1 MGCTVS
7 FICCEEDF
15 LQMPVYQHEE
25 EKKKGSLKKPEELE
39 VLHSHTFRVKTFK
52 KAKHCSVCKQAVI
65 DDGLI
70 CRVCRISCHKKCE
83 VKVSSSCVPTTN
95 YELAPSSD
103 LPLKHV
109 DTMGS
114 TKSSKSMESRRRPS
128 RSVSLLHALE
138 ESYELDLIY
147 ITERIISVSF
157 PSSVEE
163 QSYSANLS
171 EVASMLRSKHGHNYL
186 LFNLSEKRYDISQLN
201 PKVLDFG
208 WPDHH
213 APALDKICSI
223 CKAMD
228 TWLSADIHNVVV
240 IHNKGNRGRTGVVVA
255 AYMHYS
261 NISASADQALDRFAM
276 KRFYEDKVLPVGQP
290 SQKRYVEYF
299 SGLLSGH
306 IKINNKPLFL
316 HHVIMHGIP
325 NFESKGGCRP
335 FLKIYQ
341 AMQPVYTS
349 GIYNVQGDSQTS
361 ICITIEPG
369 LLLKGDILLKCYH
382 KRYRSPCRDVIF
394 RVQFHTCAVHD
405 LGIVFGKDELDE
417 TFKDDRFPEYGKVEF
432 IFSFGPEKIHGQG
445 MDNLENGPSVS
456 VDYNTQD
463 PLIRWD
469 SYENFNQNCED
480 TTDDVIHTQGPLDG
494 SLYAKVR
501 KKESAEGTV
510 ISNGLP
516 PAADQALPA
525 VDHAL
530 SVSSDSGNSTASIKT
545 DRTDEATAALQA
557 SSVSQTHISVGEE
570 VSSVHH
576 HTPQPISPQ
585 EKKELEQLLSGLEGP
600 MHRQTFLSTP
610 TSASGMLHLVPA
622 QVHVNGHTSIDRET
636 DILDDELPASQ
647 EGNSVDSLG
656 TFSSTDG
663 RATPADLYYQSESLI
678 NGQDHRPYLERSVP
692 EKPMETIQTQSP
704 ITTSVT
710 LNRSDVIPSSG
721 NYIVTQNG
729 TLYRSQSF
737 GAEARS
743 MPEAPARTT
752 SSREAVQR
760 GLNVWQRFGV
770 PEEPVTE
777 GLTFSPPPSTVVMPS
792 HHSLP
797 QFPHRNSAS
806 QQEIEQSIETL
817 NILMMDLE
825 PGRPQVTKSQS
836 VPLSNDDVVTTQP
849 SFSQT
854 QARPSY
860 LADPLIHTHFSG
872 SLSKPANNASPPL
885 RSPGKPTT
893 PDPTPI
899 HGGLSFT
906 SDTAA
911 GRGFPHAIPI
921 VNSHLQTKSINIYPP
936 SAVPQSGDV
945 QGRPSAALAPSQPAD
960 NESDE
965 VFNVEGLVAQRVAE
979 YSARV
984 QSVIPSM
991 TSQSF
996 SEPRRSHPLSG
1007 VQARTLSLDEPTTHP
1022 RQRFTSEGQHP
1033 DEDQSS
1039 DVPVRSPIRCVSP
1052 EFVNTLA
1059 LNPGGRPKEG
1069 NMHSYREAFEE
1080 MEGGPISPTP
1090 IVGGEALPQTPAF
1103 PISPQTPYFN
1113 LCRSPPG
1120 LAKTPLSALG
1130 LKPHNPAEIHLHQT
1144 GSEVE
1149 SREGVVAPRSYVESV
1164 ARSAVAGG
1172 DLPASPRS
1180 VSPRGD
1186 TAVQQRNTS
1195 PSTSTLNPPLSSSS
1209 PIQSSL
1215 GDHVVTESNIST
1227 PSQPTTDSGCR
1238 SQPTESAYTI
1248 HTPSYQALNTSTSSF
1263 LDSSSPASSYFG
1275 TTTPTLSHLG
1285 PSSVLGNYVADPS
1298 PPSSEPYQIPLSS
1311 ESVSAKHK
1319 NNVLDPTH
1327 ESVLQQ
1333 CQSSSK
1339 GSSPMGQHTIANGFE
1354 MGMHGISGSPVLG
1367 RRLSEEAQS
1376 SPILC
1381 RQAYLGSGS
1390 QQSPVLSRQP
1400 SHGLPVQ
1407 ASSVLNRQPSIPH
1420 PAGSPL
1426 LGRHSQMSQRSPSL
1440 DRHPIHSGYT
1450 TPDERHGNLSRQS
1463 SSSGYQG
1470 PPTPSFPISPATYP
1484 DGGMMGMGVG
1494 FRQGSPAPG
1503 FQPQLPEKRRMS
1515 SGDRPNGTL
1524 SYGTLNGKMMS
1535 PMGGGSTPSYFH
1547 TLSDFSRFNIPDGG
1561 PENRLN
1567 VKFVQDTSKFWYK
1580 PDISREQAINLLKER
1595 EPGAFVI
1602 RDSHSFRGAYG
1613 LAMKVASPPPSV
1625 HQNKKSDITNELVR
1639 HFLIESS
1646 PKGVK
1651 LKGCPNEPYF
1661 GCLSALVYQH
1671 AITPLALPCKLLIP
1685 TTDLIEGTPEVTTTT
1700 PPVDRLK
1707 QGAACNVLYINSVE
1721 MESLTGPQAIAKAI
1735 SETLAAASPATAT
1748 VVHFKVTSQGIT
1760 LTDNQRKLFFRR
1772 HYPTNT
1778 VTFCDIDPQDR
1789 KWNKPD
1795 GVPAKLFGFVAR
1807 KQGSTTDNVSHLFA
1821 ELDSNQPANAIVSFV
1836 LKIIGSQKR

>member
-1 MGCTVS
+1 M
-7 FICCEEDF
+7 
-15 LQMPVYQHEE
+15 
-25 EKKKGSLKKPEELE
+25 SLWLPEELE
-39 VLHSHTFRVKTFK
+39 ALHSHTFRVKTFK
-52 KAKHCSVCKQAVI
+52 KAKHCSVCKQTI
-65 DDGLI
+65 SQDGLI
-70 CRVCRISCHKKCE
+70 CRVCRIACHKKCE
-83 VKVSSSCVPTTN
+83 VKVSSSCVPATN

-128 RSVSLLHALE
+128 RSVSLLQALE

-163 QSYSANLS
+163 QSYAANLR

-228 TWLSADIHNVVV
+228 TWLSADSHNVVV

-445 MDNLENGPSVS
+445 VDQLENGPSVS

-480 TTDDVIHTQGPLDG
+480 ATDEVIHTEGPLDG

-501 KKESAEGTV
+501 KKESVEGTV
-510 ISNGLP
+510 TANGLP
-516 PAADQALPA
+516 PTAAEHALPA

-545 DRTDEATAALQA
+545 DRTDEAAAAPQV
-557 SSVSQTHISVGEE
+557 STVSQTHVPVGEE
-570 VSSVHH
+570 LPSVHH
-576 HTPQPISPQ
+576 HAPPVQQPISPQ
-585 EKKELEQLLSGLEGP
+585 EKQELEQLLSGLEGP
-600 MHRQTFLSTP
+600 MHRQGYLSTP
-610 TSASGMLHLVPA
+610 TSAVGGMLHLVPA
-622 QVHVNGHTSIDRET
+622 QVHVNGHSSIDRET
-636 DILDDELPASQ
+636 DILDDELPTSQ

-663 RATPADLYYQSESLI
+663 RATPADLYYQPESLV
-678 NGQDHRPYLERSVP
+678 NGQDHVPYLERSVP
-692 EKPMETIQTQSP
+692 EKPLETVQPQVGISNKPVTLTQSD
-704 ITTSVT
+704 SA
-710 LNRSDVIPSSG
+710 PSSG
-721 NYIVTQNG
+721 NYIATQNG
-729 TLYRSQSF
+729 NLYRSQSF
-737 GAEARS
+737 GAEPNS
-743 MPEAPARTT
+743 MPQAPTRTT

-760 GLNVWQRFGV
+760 GLNVWQQFGV
-770 PEEPVTE
+770 PEEPVTD
-777 GLTFSPPPSTVVMPS
+777 GLTFSPPPSVAVMPS

-797 QFPHRNSAS
+797 QFPHRHSAS

-817 NILMMDLE
+817 NLLMLDLE
-825 PGRPQVTKSQS
+825 PGRSLVPKSQS
-836 VPLSNDDVVTTQP
+836 APLRENSVVVTTQP
-849 SFSQT
+849 SFSQS
-854 QARPSY
+854 QPRPSSQ
-860 LADPLIHTHFSG
+860 ADANIRTHFSG
-872 SLSKPANNASPPL
+872 PTSSLASHSPPSET
-885 RSPGKPTT
+885 SPGKPRT
-893 PDPTPI
+893 PEPAPVQ
-899 HGGLSFT
+899 GSLSYT
-906 SDTAA
+906 SERAGMSPSSQASPAA
-911 GRGFPHAIPI
+911 GGQFQLKP
-921 VNSHLQTKSINIYPP
+921 VTSYPP
-936 SAVPQSGDV
+936 STLSQSAEVSEPQRS
-945 QGRPSAALAPSQPAD
+945 PSAASASPQPKD
-960 NESDE
+960 TEQDE
-965 VFNVEGLVAQRVAE
+965 VFNVEGLVAQRVA
-979 YSARV
+979 
-984 QSVIPSM
+984 
-991 TSQSF
+991 
-996 SEPRRSHPLSG
+996 G
-1007 VQARTLSLDEPTTHP
+1007 VQARAASVDEPATLP
-1022 RQRFTSEGQHP
+1022 RHRITSDGQYQNGP
-1033 DEDQSS
+1033 DDSTS
-1039 DVPVRSPIRCVSP
+1039 PDVPLRSPVRCVSP
-1052 EFVNTLA
+1052 EFANA
-1059 LNPGGRPKEG
+1059 IAMNPGGRPKERH
-1069 NMHSYREAFEE
+1069 MHSYREAFEE

-1090 IVGGEALPQTPAF
+1090 VVGGEVFPQTPAF

-1130 LKPHNPAEIHLHQT
+1130 LKPHNPAEIHLNQT
-1144 GSEVE
+1144 GS
-1149 SREGVVAPRSYVESV
+1149 APRSYVESV
-1164 ARSAVAGG
+1164 ARSAAAGG
-1172 DLPASPRS
+1172 EQSTSPRS
-1180 VSPRGD
+1180 HSPPAETTG
-1186 TAVQQRNTS
+1186 QQRS
-1195 PSTSTLNPPLSSSS
+1195 PSPTSHTLNPPLSSSS
-1209 PIQSSL
+1209 PIQSSQ
-1215 GDHVVTESNIST
+1215 GDHPLAESSIST
-1227 PSQPTTDSGCR
+1227 PSQPTTDSGFR
-1238 SQPTESAYTI
+1238 SQATESAYPTP
-1248 HTPSYQALNTSTSSF
+1248 TPSYQALNTPTSSY
-1263 LDSSSPASSYFG
+1263 LDSSSPTSSYLG
-1275 TTTPTLSHLG
+1275 TTTPTLSYLG
-1285 PSSVLGNYVADPS
+1285 PNTIPGSYVASDPS
-1298 PPSSEPYQIPLSS
+1298 PPTSEPSQTMLSHGS
-1311 ESVSAKHK
+1311 PHAEHRT
-1319 NNVLDPTH
+1319 NVLGSTYNPL
-1327 ESVLQQ
+1327 LQQ
-1333 CQSSSK
+1333 RSCANQD
-1339 GSSPMGQHTIANGFE
+1339 GSIMGQQTSPADGFDV
-1354 MGMHGISGSPVLG
+1354 GMVGLSGSPILG
-1367 RRLSEEAQS
+1367 RCPSQGAQS
-1376 SPILC
+1376 SPVLS
-1381 RQAYLGSGS
+1381 RQASLGQGS
-1390 QQSPVLSRQP
+1390 QRSPVLSRQP
-1400 SHGLPVQ
+1400 SVGQPMQSSPVL
-1407 ASSVLNRQPSIPH
+1407 SRQPSVTQPQ
-1420 PAGSPL
+1420 GSPV
-1426 LGRHSQMSQRSPSL
+1426 LGRHPSVSQVYQRSPSL
-1440 DRHPIHSGYT
+1440 DRHPMHSGYT

-1470 PPTPSFPISPATYP
+1470 PPTPSFPISPAGYQ

-1515 SGDRPNGTL
+1515 SGDRPNGAL
-1524 SYGTLNGKMMS
+1524 SYGTLNGKIMS
-1535 PMGGGSTPSYFH
+1535 PVSGGSTPGYFH
-1547 TLSDFSRFNIPDGG
+1547 TLSDFSRFNMPDGS
-1561 PENRLN
+1561 PESRLN

-1580 PDISREQAINLLKER
+1580 PEISREQAISLLRER

-1625 HQNKKSDITNELVR
+1625 HQNKKGDITNELVR

-1685 TTDLIEGTPEVTTTT
+1685 ATDLLEEVSEVSA
-1700 PPVDRLK
+1700 PNPLAERLK
-1707 QGAACNVLYINSVE
+1707 QGAACNVLYVNSVE
-1721 MESLTGPQAIAKAI
+1721 MESLTGPQAVAKAI
-1735 SETLAAASPATAT
+1735 TETLAATSPATAT
-1748 VVHFKVTSQGIT
+1748 IVHFKVSSQGIT

-1778 VTFCDIDPQDR
+1778 VTFCDTDPQDR
-1789 KWNKPD
+1789 KWNKPE
-1795 GVPAKLFGFVAR
+1795 GGTAKLFGFVAR

-1821 ELDSNQPANAIVSFV
+1821 EMDPDQPASAIVNFV
-1836 LKIIGSQKR
+1836 SKMIASQKR

>member
-1 MGCTVS
+1 MPSVS
-7 FICCEEDF
+7 
-15 LQMPVYQHEE
+15 L
-25 EKKKGSLKKPEELE
+25 SLPTALAGPARTWVCLSCMFWPEELE
-39 VLHSHTFRVKTFK
+39 ALHSHTFRVKTFK
-52 KAKHCSVCKQAVI
+52 KTKHCSVCKQNIVE
-65 DDGLI
+65 DGLV
-70 CRVCRISCHKKCE
+70 CRVCRVACHKKCE
-83 VKVSSSCVPTTN
+83 AKVSSSCVPATN
-95 YELAPSSD
+95 YELAPSSN
-103 LPLKHV
+103 LALKHV

-128 RSVSLLHALE
+128 RSASLLQALDE
-138 ESYELDLIY
+138 GYELDLIY

-163 QSYSANLS
+163 QSYAANLR
-171 EVASMLRSKHGHNYL
+171 EVASMLCSKHGHNYL
-186 LFNLSEKRYDISQLN
+186 LFNLSEKRHDISQLN

-228 TWLSADIHNVVV
+228 TWLSADSHNVVV

-299 SGLLSGH
+299 SGLLSGQ

-325 NFESKGGCRP
+325 DFESKGGCRP

-394 RVQFHTCAVHD
+394 RVQFHTCAIHD

-432 IFSFGPEKIHGQG
+432 IFSLGPEKIHGQG
-445 MDNLENGPSVS
+445 MDHLENGPTVS

-469 SYENFNQNCED
+469 SYENFNQHCED

-501 KKESAEGTV
+501 KKESSEGPVT
-510 ISNGLP
+510 SNGLP
-516 PAADQALPA
+516 AAAVEHTLPA
-525 VDHAL
+525 GDQAL

-545 DRTDEATAALQA
+545 DRTDEATSATQA
-557 SSVSQTHISVGEE
+557 STVSQTHITAGEE
-570 VSSVHH
+570 LPSVHQQA
-576 HTPQPISPQ
+576 PPVIQPISPK

-600 MHRQTFLSTP
+600 LHRQAYLSTQ
-610 TSASGMLHLVPA
+610 TSTASAGMLHLVPA
-622 QVHVNGHTSIDRET
+622 QVHVNGHNGIDRET
-636 DILDDELPASQ
+636 DILDDELPTSQ

-663 RATPADLYYQSESLI
+663 RATPADLYYQSEGFS
-678 NGQDHRPYLERSVP
+678 NGHEPVPYLERNVLQ
-692 EKPMETIQTQSP
+692 KPLETIQSYVSRSNRPGGQMQSDP
-704 ITTSVT
+704 TA
-710 LNRSDVIPSSG
+710 PPE
-721 NYIVTQNG
+721 NYMATQNG
-729 TLYRSQSF
+729 SLFRSRSF
-737 GAEARS
+737 GAEPKS

-752 SSREAVQR
+752 SSRDAVQR

-777 GLTFSPPPSTVVMPS
+777 GITFSPLPSMSMST

-797 QFPHRNSAS
+797 QFPHRHSAS
-806 QQEIEQSIETL
+806 QEEIEQSIETL
-817 NILMMDLE
+817 NLLMLDLQ
-825 PGRPQVTKSQS
+825 PGHSAVSKSQS
-836 VPLSNDDVVTTQP
+836 TPLREVVVTTQP
-849 SFSQT
+849 SFSQSQT
-854 QARPSY
+854 RPSHKTDAALHVPAPVSS
-860 LADPLIHTHFSG
+860 LASHLSTAHTSSG
-872 SLSKPANNASPPL
+872 KPGSPEPTPFNVPSNYSSSTIGSSQTLPSLSSHHQFKPS
-885 RSPGKPTT
+885 STFPTS
-893 PDPTPI
+893 I
-899 HGGLSFT
+899 
-906 SDTAA
+906 
-911 GRGFPHAIPI
+911 
-921 VNSHLQTKSINIYPP
+921 QTQFSE
-936 SAVPQSGDV
+936 VPQS
-945 QGRPSAALAPSQPAD
+945 QRSPSAASVSSQPRD
-960 NESDE
+960 SEPEE

-984 QSVIPSM
+984 QNINPSM
-991 TSQSF
+991 TSSQS
-996 SEPRRSHPLSG
+996 EHRRSHSLSG
-1007 VQARTLSLDEPTTHP
+1007 VQARPAPLDEPAILP
-1022 RQRFTSEGQHP
+1022 RRRVTSEGHSDDALSP
-1033 DEDQSS
+1033 

-1052 EFVNTLA
+1052 EFVNA
-1059 LNPGGRPKEG
+1059 IAMNPGGRPKER

-1080 MEGGPISPTP
+1080 MEGGPVSPTATF
-1090 IVGGEALPQTPAF
+1090 GGEALTQTPAF
-1103 PISPQTPYFN
+1103 PVSPQTPYFN

-1130 LKPHNPAEIHLHQT
+1130 LKPHNPAEILLNQT
-1144 GSEVE
+1144 GS
-1149 SREGVVAPRSYVESV
+1149 GPRSYVESV
-1164 ARSAVAGG
+1164 ARSAVVAGEPPSSPQSLSPPG
-1172 DLPASPRS
+1172 DPKSLSPASH
-1180 VSPRGD
+1180 
-1186 TAVQQRNTS
+1186 
-1195 PSTSTLNPPLSSSS
+1195 TLNPPLSSSS
-1209 PIQSSL
+1209 PIQISQ
-1215 GDHVVTESNIST
+1215 GDRLQAESIINI
-1227 PSQPTTDSGCR
+1227 PSQPTVDSGFH
-1238 SQPTESAYTI
+1238 SHPTESSYT
-1248 HTPSYQALNTSTSSF
+1248 TRSPSNQDLNPSSSPY
-1263 LDSSSPASSYFG
+1263 LDSSSPTSSYLG
-1275 TTTPTLSHLG
+1275 STTPTLSYLG
-1285 PSSVLGNYVADPS
+1285 PSSLLGSYPNSNSS
-1298 PPSSEPYQIPLSS
+1298 PAISEPSKTTFNHEGLQQQPNFHSS
-1311 ESVSAKHK
+1311 
-1319 NNVLDPTH
+1319 NYNP
-1327 ESVLQQ
+1327 VLQQ
-1333 CQSSSK
+1333 HFSVKQDAPIQPRQK
-1339 GSSPMGQHTIANGFE
+1339 SPSNGFE
-1354 MGMHGISGSPVLG
+1354 VVMAGLGGSPVLG
-1367 RRLSEEAQS
+1367 RHRSQGAPG
-1376 SPILC
+1376 SPVLN
-1381 RQAYLGSGS
+1381 RQASLGQGS
-1390 QQSPVLSRQP
+1390 QHSPVLSRQP
-1400 SHGLPVQ
+1400 SLGQPIQSSPVL
-1407 ASSVLNRQPSIPH
+1407 SRQPSITH
-1420 PAGSPL
+1420 QQGSPV
-1426 LGRHSQMSQRSPSL
+1426 LGRHPSVPQMSQRSPSL
-1440 DRHPIHSGYT
+1440 DRHPMHSGYT

-1470 PPTPSFPISPATYP
+1470 PPTPSFPISPAGYP
-1484 DGGMMGMGVG
+1484 DGGMGIG

-1515 SGDRPNGTL
+1515 SGDRPNGAL
-1524 SYGTLNGKMMS
+1524 SYGTLNGKIMS
-1535 PMGGGSTPSYFH
+1535 PMSGGSTAGYFN
-1547 TLSDFSRFNIPDGG
+1547 TLPDLSGFRRHEVFQEPKDPHGRIIFSADGS
-1561 PENRLN
+1561 PESKLN
-1567 VKFVQDTSKFWYK
+1567 VKFVQDTTKFWYK
-1580 PDISREQAINLLKER
+1580 PDISREQAINLLKDR

-1625 HQNKKSDITNELVR
+1625 HQSKKGDITNELVR

-1685 TTDLIEGTPEVTTTT
+1685 ATDLMEETPEVAATN
-1700 PPVDRLK
+1700 PLAERLK

-1721 MESLTGPQAIAKAI
+1721 MESLTGPQAVAKAI
-1735 SETLAAASPATAT
+1735 SETLAAASPPTAT
-1748 VVHFKVTSQGIT
+1748 VVHFKVSSQGIT

-1772 HYPTNT
+1772 HYPANT
-1778 VTFCDIDPQDR
+1778 VTFCNTDPQDR
-1789 KWNKPD
+1789 KWSKPE
-1795 GVPAKLFGFVAR
+1795 GGPAKLFGFVAR
-1807 KQGSTTDNVSHLFA
+1807 KQGSTTDNVSHIFA
-1821 ELDSNQPANAIVSFV
+1821 EMDPDQPASAIVNFV
-1836 LKIIGSQKR
+1836 SKIIASQAR

>member
-1 MGCTVS
+1 MAT
-7 FICCEEDF
+7 
-15 LQMPVYQHEE
+15 
-25 EKKKGSLKKPEELE
+25 
-39 VLHSHTFRVKTFK
+39 
-52 KAKHCSVCKQAVI
+52 AVFQ
-65 DDGLI
+65 
-70 CRVCRISCHKKCE
+70 
-83 VKVSSSCVPTTN
+83 VSSSCVPATN

-114 TKSSKSMESRRRPS
+114 TKSSKSVESRRRPS
-128 RSVSLLHALE
+128 RSLSLLQALE

-163 QSYSANLS
+163 QSYAANLQ

-228 TWLSADIHNVVV
+228 TWLSADSHNVVV

-405 LGIVFGKDELDE
+405 LGVVFGKDELDE

-432 IFSFGPEKIHGQG
+432 IFSFGPEKIHGV
-445 MDNLENGPSVS
+445 DHLENGPSVS

-463 PLIRWD
+463 SLIRWD
-469 SYENFNQNCED
+469 SYENFNQSCED
-480 TTDDVIHTQGPLDG
+480 TTDEVNHTQGPLDG

-501 KKESAEGTV
+501 KKESVEGTV
-510 ISNGLP
+510 TANGLP
-516 PAADQALPA
+516 PTAVEHALPA

-545 DRTDEATAALQA
+545 DRTDEAAAAPQA
-557 SSVSQTHISVGEE
+557 STVSQTHVPVGEE
-570 VSSVHH
+570 LPSVHQH
-576 HTPQPISPQ
+576 APPAQQPISPQ
-585 EKKELEQLLSGLEGP
+585 EKQELEQLLSGLEGP
-600 MHRQTFLSTP
+600 MHRQGYLSTP
-610 TSASGMLHLVPA
+610 TSAAGGMLHLVPA
-622 QVHVNGHTSIDRET
+622 QVHVNGHGSIDRET
-636 DILDDELPASQ
+636 DILDDELPTSQ

-678 NGQDHRPYLERSVP
+678 NGQDHVPYLERSVP
-692 EKPMETIQTQSP
+692 EKPLETVQLQSGISNKPVTLTQSD
-704 ITTSVT
+704 SA
-710 LNRSDVIPSSG
+710 PSSG
-721 NYIVTQNG
+721 NYMATQNG
-729 TLYRSQSF
+729 NLYRSQSF
-737 GAEARS
+737 GAEPNT
-743 MPEAPARTT
+743 MPPAPTRTT
-752 SSREAVQR
+752 SSRDAVQR
-760 GLNVWQRFGV
+760 GLNVWQQFGV

-777 GLTFSPPPSTVVMPS
+777 GLTFSPPPTVVAIPS

-797 QFPHRNSAS
+797 QFPHRHSAS

-817 NILMMDLE
+817 NLLMLDLE
-825 PGRPQVTKSQS
+825 PSRSLVPKSQS
-836 VPLSNDDVVTTQP
+836 APLRENSVVVTTQP
-849 SFSQT
+849 SFSQSQT
-854 QARPSY
+854 RPSY
-860 LADPLIHTHFSG
+860 QADAAIHTHFSG
-872 SLSKPANNASPPL
+872 PISTLASHSSPAQM
-885 RSPGKPTT
+885 SPGKPST
-893 PDPTPI
+893 PEPALVQGSLSYTSEMGSATP
-899 HGGLSFT
+899 S
-906 SDTAA
+906 SQVSPAVA
-911 GRGFPHAIPI
+911 GHIQLKPI
-921 VNSHLQTKSINIYPP
+921 NTYPP
-936 SAVPQSGDV
+936 STFSQSV
-945 QGRPSAALAPSQPAD
+945 EVSEHQRSPSAASASPQPRD
-960 NESDE
+960 SEPDE
-965 VFNVEGLVAQRVAE
+965 VFNVEGLVAQRVA
-979 YSARV
+979 
-984 QSVIPSM
+984 
-991 TSQSF
+991 
-996 SEPRRSHPLSG
+996 G
-1007 VQARTLSLDEPTTHP
+1007 VQARTLSLDEPATLP
-1022 RQRFTSEGQHP
+1022 RRRMTSEGQYQNGP
-1033 DEDQSS
+1033 DDSTS
-1039 DVPVRSPIRCVSP
+1039 PDVAVRSPIRCVSP
-1052 EFVNTLA
+1052 EFVNA
-1059 LNPGGRPKEG
+1059 IAMNPGGRPKERH
-1069 NMHSYREAFEE
+1069 MHSYREAFEE
-1080 MEGGPISPTP
+1080 MDGGAISPTP
-1090 IVGGEALPQTPAF
+1090 TVGGEVFPKTPAF

-1130 LKPHNPAEIHLHQT
+1130 LKPHNPAEILLNQT
-1144 GSEVE
+1144 GS
-1149 SREGVVAPRSYVESV
+1149 APRSYVESV

-1172 DLPASPRS
+1172 EQPVAPQSLSPPAETT
-1180 VSPRGD
+1180 G
-1186 TAVQQRNTS
+1186 QQRS
-1195 PSTSTLNPPLSSSS
+1195 PSPSSHTLNPPLSSSS
-1209 PIQSSL
+1209 PIQSL
-1215 GDHVVTESNIST
+1215 QGDHPLAESNVST
-1227 PSQPTTDSGCR
+1227 PSQPTTDSGYR
-1238 SQPTESAYTI
+1238 SQTTESAYP
-1248 HTPSYQALNTSTSSF
+1248 TPTPTYQALNTPTSSY
-1263 LDSSSPASSYFG
+1263 LDSSSPTSSYHG
-1275 TTTPTLSHLG
+1275 TATPTLSYLG
-1285 PSSVLGNYVADPS
+1285 PNTIQGNYMTSDPS
-1298 PPSSEPYQIPLSS
+1298 PPTSEPSQTM
-1311 ESVSAKHK
+1311 VSHGSPHAQNRTNILGH
-1319 NNVLDPTH
+1319 PTH
-1327 ESVLQQ
+1327 GLPTHNSIPQQ
-1333 CQSSSK
+1333 RSNANPD
-1339 GSSPMGQHTIANGFE
+1339 GSITGQQTSPANGFE
-1354 MGMHGISGSPVLG
+1354 VGIVGLSGSPILG
-1367 RRLSEEAQS
+1367 RRLSQGAQS
-1376 SPILC
+1376 SPVLS
-1381 RQAYLGSGS
+1381 RQASMGQGS
-1390 QQSPVLSRQP
+1390 QRSPILSRQPSLGQPMQSSPVLSRQP
-1400 SHGLPVQ
+1400 S
-1407 ASSVLNRQPSIPH
+1407 ITH
-1420 PAGSPL
+1420 PQGSPV
-1426 LGRHSQMSQRSPSL
+1426 LGRHPSVSQVSQRSPSL
-1440 DRHPIHSGYT
+1440 DRHPMHSGYT

-1470 PPTPSFPISPATYP
+1470 PPTPSFPISPAGYQ
-1484 DGGMMGMGVG
+1484 DGGMMGMGTG

-1515 SGDRPNGTL
+1515 SGDRPNGAL
-1524 SYGTLNGKMMS
+1524 SYGTLNGKIMS
-1535 PMGGGSTPSYFH
+1535 PVSGGSTPSYFH
-1547 TLSDFSRFNIPDGG
+1547 TLSDFSRFNMPDGS
-1561 PENRLN
+1561 PESRLN
-1567 VKFVQDTSKFWYK
+1567 VKFVQDTSKYWYK
-1580 PDISREQAINLLKER
+1580 PDISREQAIGLLRER

-1613 LAMKVASPPPSV
+1613 LAMKVASPPPTV
-1625 HQNKKSDITNELVR
+1625 HQSKKGDITNELVR

-1685 TTDLIEGTPEVTTTT
+1685 TTDLIEEVPEVATTN
-1700 PPVDRLK
+1700 PLAERLK
-1707 QGAACNVLYINSVE
+1707 QGAVQRAPADSHACNVLYINSVE

-1735 SETLAAASPATAT
+1735 SETLAATSPPTAT
-1748 VVHFKVTSQGIT
+1748 VVHFKVSSQGIT

-1772 HYPTNT
+1772 HYPNNT
-1778 VTFCDIDPQDR
+1778 VTFCDTDPQDR
-1789 KWNKPD
+1789 KWNKPE
-1795 GVPAKLFGFVAR
+1795 GGTAKLFGFVAR

-1821 ELDSNQPANAIVSFV
+1821 EMDPDQPANAIVSFV
-1836 LKIIGSQKR
+1836 LKMIGSQKR

>member
-1 MGCTVS
+1 MGLDVRARMGCTVS

-15 LQMPVYQHEE
+15 LQMPGFQHEE
-25 EKKKGSLKKPEELE
+25 KEKNEGPNRPEELE
-39 VLHSHTFRVKTFK
+39 ALHSHTFRVKTFK
-52 KAKHCSVCKQAVI
+52 KAKPCGACQQTISQ
-65 DDGLI
+65 DGLI
-70 CRVCRISCHKKCE
+70 CRVCRVACHKKCE
-83 VKVSSSCVPTTN
+83 VKVSSSCVPATN

-103 LPLKHV
+103 LPLKHL

-128 RSVSLLHALE
+128 RSTSLLQALD

-157 PSSVEE
+157 PGSVEE
-163 QSYSANLS
+163 QSYAANLR
-171 EVASMLRSKHGHNYL
+171 EVASMLRSKHGHSYL
-186 LFNLSEKRYDISQLN
+186 LFNLSEKRYDISEHN

-228 TWLSADIHNVVV
+228 TWLSADSHNVVV

-316 HHVIMHGIP
+316 HHVILHGIP

-432 IFSFGPEKIHGQG
+432 IFSFGPEKIHGVDQ
-445 MDNLENGPSVS
+445 LENGPSVS

-480 TTDDVIHTQGPLDG
+480 TTDEVIHTEGPLDG

-501 KKESAEGTV
+501 KKECVEGSGTA
-510 ISNGLP
+510 NGLP
-516 PAADQALPA
+516 PTAADHALPA

-545 DRTDEATAALQA
+545 DRTDEVTLAPQA
-557 SSVSQTHISVGEE
+557 SAVSQTAVPAAEE
-570 VSSVHH
+570 VQSVHH
-576 HTPQPISPQ
+576 HAPPAQQPISPQ
-585 EKKELEQLLSGLEGP
+585 EKQELEQLLSGLEGP
-600 MHRQTFLSTP
+600 MHRQGYPSTP
-610 TSASGMLHLVPA
+610 TSAVGGVLHLVPA
-622 QVHVNGHTSIDRET
+622 QVHVNGHGSIDRET
-636 DILDDELPASQ
+636 DILDDELPISQ

-656 TFSSTDG
+656 TFSSTEG
-663 RATPADLYYQSESLI
+663 RATPADLYYQPQSLV
-678 NGQDHRPYLERSVP
+678 NGQDHVAYLERSVP
-692 EKPMETIQTQSP
+692 EKPLEAARTHGAKSNKPVALMQS
-704 ITTSVT
+704 S
-710 LNRSDVIPSSG
+710 LNH
-721 NYIVTQNG
+721 
-729 TLYRSQSF
+729 SQSF
-737 GAEARS
+737 GAEPIS
-743 MPEAPARTT
+743 LPQAPTRTT

-760 GLNVWQRFGV
+760 GLVWQQFGV

-777 GLTFSPPPSTVVMPS
+777 GLTFSPPPAAAGMPS

-797 QFPHRNSAS
+797 QFPHRHSAS
-806 QQEIEQSIETL
+806 QHEIEQSIETL
-817 NILMMDLE
+817 NLLMMNLE
-825 PGRPQVTKSQS
+825 PGRPLVPKSQS
-836 VPLSNDDVVTTQP
+836 APLRENNLVVTTQP
-849 SFSQT
+849 SFSQS
-854 QARPSY
+854 QPRPSSKVD
-860 LADPLIHTHFSG
+860 ATSHAHFSG
-872 SLSKPANNASPPL
+872 PSLVSCSSKAHV
-885 RSPGKPTT
+885 SPGKPST
-893 PDPTPI
+893 PDVCYTSERAGSSLSQHASPSVVGHFQLKPI
-899 HGGLSFT
+899 
-906 SDTAA
+906 
-911 GRGFPHAIPI
+911 
-921 VNSHLQTKSINIYPP
+921 NNYPP
-936 SAVPQSGDV
+936 STSSQSGEV
-945 QGRPSAALAPSQPAD
+945 SEPQRPPPPRDSEQ
-960 NESDE
+960 DE

-979 YSARV
+979 FSARV
-984 QSVIPSM
+984 QSVLPSM
-991 TSQSF
+991 SSSQS
-996 SEPRRSHPLSG
+996 EHHRSHSFSG
-1007 VQARTLSLDEPTTHP
+1007 VQARSVSPDDPATLP
-1022 RQRFTSEGQHP
+1022 RHRICSEGQQ
-1033 DEDQSS
+1033 QSAS
-1039 DVPVRSPIRCVSP
+1039 DDDPSVDAPLRSPVRCVSP
-1052 EFVNTLA
+1052 EFANA
-1059 LNPGGRPKEG
+1059 IAMNPGGRPKER

-1080 MEGGPISPTP
+1080 MEGGTISPTP
-1090 IVGGEALPQTPAF
+1090 IVGGEVFPQTPAF

-1130 LKPHNPAEIHLHQT
+1130 LKPHNPAEILLNQT
-1144 GSEVE
+1144 GSEDE
-1149 SREGVVAPRSYVESV
+1149 SSESEEAPRSYVESV
-1164 ARSAVAGG
+1164 ARAAGG
-1172 DLPASPRS
+1172 EHSTSPRS
-1180 VSPRGD
+1180 LSPSGET
-1186 TAVQQRNTS
+1186 TAQQRS
-1195 PSTSTLNPPLSSSS
+1195 PSPTSHPLNQPLSSSS

-1215 GDHVVTESNIST
+1215 GVST
-1227 PSQPTTDSGCR
+1227 PSQPTTDSGFR
-1238 SQPTESAYTI
+1238 SHATESAYPTP
-1248 HTPSYQALNTSTSSF
+1248 TPSYQALNTPTSSY
-1263 LDSSSPASSYFG
+1263 LDSISPTSSY
-1275 TTTPTLSHLG
+1275 LG
-1285 PSSVLGNYVADPS
+1285 PNALLGSYMATDSGPLTPEASQTMLSRPRS
-1298 PPSSEPYQIPLSS
+1298 PQHRTNAPGSTYNPL
-1311 ESVSAKHK
+1311 
-1319 NNVLDPTH
+1319 
-1327 ESVLQQ
+1327 LQPRPCAVPEASITAQ
-1333 CQSSSK
+1333 LT
-1339 GSSPMGQHTIANGFE
+1339 SPANGFDVATL
-1354 MGMHGISGSPVLG
+1354 GVGGSPVLG
-1367 RRLSEEAQS
+1367 RRPSQGAQS
-1376 SPILC
+1376 SPVLS
-1381 RQAYLGSGS
+1381 RQASLGQGS
-1390 QQSPVLSRQP
+1390 QRSPVLSRQP
-1400 SHGLPVQ
+1400 SITHSQGSPV
-1407 ASSVLNRQPSIPH
+1407 LGPH
-1420 PAGSPL
+1420 PSV
-1426 LGRHSQMSQRSPSL
+1426 SQVSQRSPSL
-1440 DRHPIHSGYT
+1440 DRHPMHSGYT

-1470 PPTPSFPISPATYP
+1470 PPTPSFPISPASYQ
-1484 DGGMMGMGVG
+1484 DGGMMGMGAG

-1515 SGDRPNGTL
+1515 SGDRPNGGV
-1524 SYGTLNGKMMS
+1524 SHGTLNGKMMS
-1535 PMGGGSTPSYFH
+1535 PMSGGGNPGYFH
-1547 TLSDFSRFNIPDGG
+1547 TLSDFSRFNMSDGS
-1561 PENRLN
+1561 PESRLN

-1580 PDISREQAINLLKER
+1580 PDISREQAIGLLRER

-1613 LAMKVASPPPSV
+1613 LAMKVASPPPTA
-1625 HQNKKSDITNELVR
+1625 HQSKKGDVTNELVR

-1685 TTDLIEGTPEVTTTT
+1685 TTDLTEEVPEVAA
-1700 PPVDRLK
+1700 PNPLAERLK
-1707 QGAACNVLYINSVE
+1707 QGAVQRAPADSHACNVLYINSVD
-1721 MESLTGPQAIAKAI
+1721 MESLTGPQAVAKAI
-1735 SETLAAASPATAT
+1735 SETLAAASPAVAT
-1748 VVHFKVTSQGIT
+1748 VVHFKVSSQGIT

-1778 VTFCDIDPQDR
+1778 VTFCDTDPQDR
-1789 KWNKPD
+1789 KWSKPE
-1795 GVPAKLFGFVAR
+1795 GGTAKLFGFVAR

-1821 ELDSNQPANAIVSFV
+1821 EMDPDQPASAIVNFV
-1836 LKIIGSQKR
+1836 LKMIASHKR

>member
-7 FICCEEDF
+7 FICCEDDF
-15 LQMPVYQHEE
+15 LQMPVYHHE
-25 EKKKGSLKKPEELE
+25 EKKKESVKGKPEELE
-39 VLHSHTFRVKTFK
+39 ALHSHTFRVKTFK
-52 KAKHCSVCKQAVI
+52 KAKHCGVCKQTI
-65 DDGLI
+65 IQDGLI
-70 CRVCRISCHKKCE
+70 CRVCRTACHKKCE
-83 VKVSSSCVPTTN
+83 VKVSSSCVPATN

-128 RSVSLLHALE
+128 RSVSLLQALE
-138 ESYELDLIY
+138 ENYELDLVY

-157 PSSVEE
+157 PGSVEE
-163 QSYSANLS
+163 QSYTNNLR

-186 LFNLSEKRYDISQLN
+186 LFNLSEKRYDISQLH

-228 TWLSADIHNVVV
+228 TWLSADSHNVVV

-405 LGIVFGKDELDE
+405 LGIVFGKNELDE

-445 MDNLENGPSVS
+445 VDHLENGPSVS

-463 PLIRWD
+463 SLIRWD
-469 SYENFNQNCED
+469 SYENFNQSCED
-480 TTDDVIHTQGPLDG
+480 NTDEVIHTEGPLDG

-501 KKESAEGTV
+501 KKESIEGAVTA
-510 ISNGLP
+510 NGLP
-516 PAADQALPA
+516 PTAAEHALPA

-545 DRTDEATAALQA
+545 DRTDEVTAAPQT
-557 SSVSQTHISVGEE
+557 STVSQAHVSVGEE
-570 VSSVHH
+570 LHSVRP
-576 HTPQPISPQ
+576 HTPPAQQPISPQ
-585 EKKELEQLLSGLEGP
+585 EKQELEQLLSGLEGP
-600 MHRQTFLSTP
+600 MHRQGYLSTP
-610 TSASGMLHLVPA
+610 TSAVGGMLHLVPA
-622 QVHVNGHTSIDRET
+622 QVHVNGHNSIDRET
-636 DILDDELPASQ
+636 DILDDELPTSQ

-678 NGQDHRPYLERSVP
+678 NGKDHVPYLERSVP
-692 EKPMETIQTQSP
+692 EKPLETVQKQTGTSDKHVTLTQSD
-704 ITTSVT
+704 S
-710 LNRSDVIPSSG
+710 SPSTD
-721 NYIVTQNG
+721 NYIANQNG
-729 TLYRSQSF
+729 NLYRSQSF
-737 GAEARS
+737 GAEPKS
-743 MPEAPARTT
+743 MPPAPTRTT
-752 SSREAVQR
+752 SSRDAVQR
-760 GLNVWQRFGV
+760 GLNVWQQFGV

-777 GLTFSPPPSTVVMPS
+777 GLTFSPPPSVAVMPS

-797 QFPHRNSAS
+797 QFPHRQSAS

-817 NILMMDLE
+817 NLLMLDLE
-825 PGRPQVTKSQS
+825 PGRSLVPKSQS
-836 VPLSNDDVVTTQP
+836 APLRENSVVVTTQP
-849 SFSQT
+849 SFSQNQT
-854 QARPSY
+854 RPSY
-860 LADPLIHTHFSG
+860 TPDASVHTHYSGPMATLAGNSIQGQMSPGKPSTPEPTPLQG
-872 SLSKPANNASPPL
+872 SLRYTSEMAGSSPSSQTPPTVTGHIQLKPINTYPPSALPQSSEGSEPL
-885 RSPGKPTT
+885 RSPAAASAT
-893 PDPTPI
+893 PQTRE
-899 HGGLSFT
+899 
-906 SDTAA
+906 SDA
-911 GRGFPHAIPI
+911 
-921 VNSHLQTKSINIYPP
+921 
-936 SAVPQSGDV
+936 
-945 QGRPSAALAPSQPAD
+945 
-960 NESDE
+960 DE
-965 VFNVEGLVAQRVAE
+965 VFNVEGLVAQRVA
-979 YSARV
+979 
-984 QSVIPSM
+984 
-991 TSQSF
+991 
-996 SEPRRSHPLSG
+996 G
-1007 VQARTLSLDEPTTHP
+1007 VQARTVSLDEPATLP
-1022 RQRFTSEGQHP
+1022 RRRITSDGEHQNGS
-1033 DEDQSS
+1033 DECDSA
-1039 DVPVRSPIRCVSP
+1039 DVPIRSPVRCVSP
-1052 EFVNTLA
+1052 EFVNA
-1059 LNPGGRPKEG
+1059 IAMNPGGRPKERH
-1069 NMHSYREAFEE
+1069 MHSYREAFEDI
-1080 MEGGPISPTP
+1080 EGGPISPTP
-1090 IVGGEALPQTPAF
+1090 TVGGEVFPQTPAF

-1130 LKPHNPAEIHLHQT
+1130 LKPHNPAEIHLNQT
-1144 GSEVE
+1144 GSDDE
-1149 SREGVVAPRSYVESV
+1149 SSEDDEAPRSYVESV

-1172 DLPASPRS
+1172 EQPASPQN
-1180 VSPRGD
+1180 VSPPGETTGR
-1186 TAVQQRNTS
+1186 QRS
-1195 PSTSTLNPPLSSSS
+1195 PSPPSHTLNPPLSSSS
-1209 PIQSSL
+1209 PIQSSQ
-1215 GDHVVTESNIST
+1215 GEQPSAESNVST
-1227 PSQPTTDSGCR
+1227 PSQPTTDSGFR
-1238 SQPTESAYTI
+1238 SQATESAYPTP
-1248 HTPSYQALNTSTSSF
+1248 TPSYQVLNTPTPSY
-1263 LDSSSPASSYFG
+1263 LDSSSPTSSYLG
-1275 TTTPTLSHLG
+1275 TTTPMLSYLG
-1285 PSSVLGNYVADPS
+1285 PSTLLGSYGPS
-1298 PPSSEPYQIPLSS
+1298 DHSMPNSEPSQTTFSHGSPLAQHRTNIYNT
-1311 ESVSAKHK
+1311 V
-1319 NNVLDPTH
+1319 
-1327 ESVLQQ
+1327 QQ
-1333 CQSSSK
+1333 QHSSSNQID
-1339 GSSPMGQHTIANGFE
+1339 SIFGQQATPANGFDV
-1354 MGMHGISGSPVLG
+1354 GIVGLAGSPSHG
-1367 RRLSEEAQS
+1367 RCPSQGAQS
-1376 SPILC
+1376 SPVHS
-1381 RQAYLGSGS
+1381 RQASLGQGS
-1390 QQSPVLSRQP
+1390 QRSPVLSRQP
-1400 SHGLPVQ
+1400 SLGHPMQSSPVL
-1407 ASSVLNRQPSIPH
+1407 SRQPSITH
-1420 PAGSPL
+1420 QHGSPV
-1426 LGRHSQMSQRSPSL
+1426 LGHHPSVSQVSQRSPSL
-1440 DRHPIHSGYT
+1440 DRHPMHSGYT

-1470 PPTPSFPISPATYP
+1470 PPTPSFPISPAGYQ
-1484 DGGMMGMGVG
+1484 DGGMMGMGAG
-1494 FRQGSPAPG
+1494 FRQGSPAPS

-1515 SGDRPNGTL
+1515 SGDRPNGAV
-1524 SYGTLNGKMMS
+1524 SYGTMNGKIMS
-1535 PMGGGSTPSYFH
+1535 PMSGGGTPGYFH
-1547 TLSDFSRFNIPDGG
+1547 TLSDFSRFNMPDGS
-1561 PENRLN
+1561 PESRLN

-1580 PDISREQAINLLKER
+1580 PDISREQAIGLLREK

-1602 RDSHSFRGAYG
+1602 RDSHSFKGAYG

-1625 HQNKKSDITNELVR
+1625 HQSKKGDVTNELVR

-1685 TTDLIEGTPEVTTTT
+1685 TTDLLEEQPEVAA
-1700 PPVDRLK
+1700 PNPLAERLK
-1707 QGAACNVLYINSVE
+1707 QGAVQKAPADSHACNVLYINSVE
-1721 MESLTGPQAIAKAI
+1721 MESLTGPQAVSKAI
-1735 SETLAAASPATAT
+1735 SETLAATSPSTAT
-1748 VVHFKVTSQGIT
+1748 IVHFKVSSQGIT

-1772 HYPTNT
+1772 HYPTNS

-1789 KWNKPD
+1789 KWSKLE
-1795 GVPAKLFGFVAR
+1795 GGSAKLFGFVAR

-1821 ELDSNQPANAIVSFV
+1821 EMDPDQPASAIVNFV
-1836 LKIIGSQKR
+1836 TKMIGSQKR

>member
-15 LQMPVYQHEE
+15 LQMPGFQHEE
-25 EKKKGSLKKPEELE
+25 KEKNEEPKLPEELE
-39 VLHSHTFRVKTFK
+39 ALHSHTFRVKTFK
-52 KAKHCSVCKQAVI
+52 KAKPCGACQQTISQ
-65 DDGLI
+65 DGLI
-70 CRVCRISCHKKCE
+70 CRVCRVACHKKCE
-83 VKVSSSCVPTTN
+83 VKVSTSCVPATN

-103 LPLKHV
+103 LPLKHL

-128 RSVSLLHALE
+128 RSTSLLQALD

-157 PSSVEE
+157 PGSVEE
-163 QSYSANLS
+163 QSYAANLR

-186 LFNLSEKRYDISQLN
+186 LFNLSEKRYDISEHN

-228 TWLSADIHNVVV
+228 TWLSADSHNVVV

-432 IFSFGPEKIHGQG
+432 IFSFGPEKIHGVDQ
-445 MDNLENGPSVS
+445 LENGPSVS

-480 TTDDVIHTQGPLDG
+480 TTEEVIHTEGPLDG

-501 KKESAEGTV
+501 KKECVEGSGTA
-510 ISNGLP
+510 NGLP
-516 PAADQALPA
+516 PTAADHALPA

-545 DRTDEATAALQA
+545 DRTDEVTLAPQA
-557 SSVSQTHISVGEE
+557 STLSQAAVPAAEE
-570 VSSVHH
+570 VPSVHH
-576 HTPQPISPQ
+576 HPPPAQQPISPQ
-585 EKKELEQLLSGLEGP
+585 EKQELEQLLSGLEGP
-600 MHRQTFLSTP
+600 MHQQGYPSTP
-610 TSASGMLHLVPA
+610 TSAVGGMLHLVPA
-622 QVHVNGHTSIDRET
+622 QVHVNGHGSIDRET
-636 DILDDELPASQ
+636 DILDDELPISQ

-656 TFSSTDG
+656 TFSSTEG
-663 RATPADLYYQSESLI
+663 RATPADLYYQPQSLV
-678 NGQDHRPYLERSVP
+678 NGQDHVAYLERSVP
-692 EKPMETIQTQSP
+692 EKPLEAARTHGAKSNKPVALMQSG
-704 ITTSVT
+704 
-710 LNRSDVIPSSG
+710 LNH
-721 NYIVTQNG
+721 
-729 TLYRSQSF
+729 SQSF
-737 GAEARS
+737 GAEPIS
-743 MPEAPARTT
+743 LPQAPTRTT

-760 GLNVWQRFGV
+760 GLVWQQFGV

-777 GLTFSPPPSTVVMPS
+777 GLTFSPPPAAAGMPS

-797 QFPHRNSAS
+797 QFPHRHSAS
-806 QQEIEQSIETL
+806 QHEIEQSIETL
-817 NILMMDLE
+817 NLLMMNLE
-825 PGRPQVTKSQS
+825 PGRPLVPKSQS
-836 VPLSNDDVVTTQP
+836 APLRENNLVVTTQP
-849 SFSQT
+849 SFSQS
-854 QARPSY
+854 QPRPSSKVD
-860 LADPLIHTHFSG
+860 ATSHAHFSG
-872 SLSKPANNASPPL
+872 PSLVSCSSQAHV
-885 RSPGKPTT
+885 SPGKPST
-893 PDPTPI
+893 PDVCYTSERAGSSLSQHASPSVVGHFQLKPI
-899 HGGLSFT
+899 
-906 SDTAA
+906 
-911 GRGFPHAIPI
+911 
-921 VNSHLQTKSINIYPP
+921 NNYPP
-936 SAVPQSGDV
+936 STSSQSGGV
-945 QGRPSAALAPSQPAD
+945 SEPQRPPPPR
-960 NESDE
+960 ESEQDE

-979 YSARV
+979 FSARV
-984 QSVIPSM
+984 QSVLPS
-991 TSQSF
+991 TSSSQS
-996 SEPRRSHPLSG
+996 EHHRSHSFSG
-1007 VQARTLSLDEPTTHP
+1007 VQARSVSPDDPATLP
-1022 RQRFTSEGQHP
+1022 RHRICSEGQH
-1033 DEDQSS
+1033 QSAS
-1039 DVPVRSPIRCVSP
+1039 DDDPSADAPLRSPVRCVSP
-1052 EFVNTLA
+1052 EFANA
-1059 LNPGGRPKEG
+1059 IAMNPGGRPKER

-1080 MEGGPISPTP
+1080 MEGGTISPTA
-1090 IVGGEALPQTPAF
+1090 IVGG
-1103 PISPQTPYFN
+1103 
-1113 LCRSPPG
+1113 RSPPG

-1130 LKPHNPAEIHLHQT
+1130 LKPHNPAEILLNQT
-1144 GSEVE
+1144 GS
-1149 SREGVVAPRSYVESV
+1149 APRSYVESV
-1164 ARSAVAGG
+1164 ARAAGG
-1172 DLPASPRS
+1172 EHSTSPRS
-1180 VSPRGD
+1180 LSPSGD
-1186 TAVQQRNTS
+1186 TTAQQRS
-1195 PSTSTLNPPLSSSS
+1195 PSPTSHPLNQPLSSSS

-1215 GDHVVTESNIST
+1215 GVST
-1227 PSQPTTDSGCR
+1227 PSQPTTDSGFR
-1238 SQPTESAYTI
+1238 SHATESAYPTP
-1248 HTPSYQALNTSTSSF
+1248 TPSYQALNTPTSSY
-1263 LDSSSPASSYFG
+1263 LDSISPTSSYLG
-1275 TTTPTLSHLG
+1275 TATPTLSYLG
-1285 PSSVLGNYVADPS
+1285 PNALLGSYMATDPGPLTPEASQTMLSRPRS
-1298 PPSSEPYQIPLSS
+1298 PQHRANAPGSTYNPL
-1311 ESVSAKHK
+1311 
-1319 NNVLDPTH
+1319 
-1327 ESVLQQ
+1327 LQPRPCAVPEASITAQ
-1333 CQSSSK
+1333 LT
-1339 GSSPMGQHTIANGFE
+1339 SPANGFDVATL
-1354 MGMHGISGSPVLG
+1354 GVGGSPVLG
-1367 RRLSEEAQS
+1367 RRPSQGAQS
-1376 SPILC
+1376 SPVLS
-1381 RQAYLGSGS
+1381 RQASLGQGS
-1390 QQSPVLSRQP
+1390 QRSPVLSRQP
-1400 SHGLPVQ
+1400 STGRPIQSSPVL
-1407 ASSVLNRQPSIPH
+1407 SRQPSITH
-1420 PAGSPL
+1420 SQGSPV
-1426 LGRHSQMSQRSPSL
+1426 LGQHPSVSQVSQRSPSL
-1440 DRHPIHSGYT
+1440 ERHPMHSGYT

-1470 PPTPSFPISPATYP
+1470 PPTPSFPISPASYQ
-1484 DGGMMGMGVG
+1484 DGGMMGMGAG

-1503 FQPQLPEKRRMS
+1503 VQPQLPEKRRMS
-1515 SGDRPNGTL
+1515 SGDRPNGAL
-1524 SYGTLNGKMMS
+1524 SHGSLNGKIMS
-1535 PMGGGSTPSYFH
+1535 PMSGGGNPGYFH
-1547 TLSDFSRFNIPDGG
+1547 TLSDFSRFNMSDGS
-1561 PENRLN
+1561 PESRLN

-1580 PDISREQAINLLKER
+1580 PDISREQAIGLLRER

-1613 LAMKVASPPPSV
+1613 LAMKVASPPPTA
-1625 HQNKKSDITNELVR
+1625 HQSKKGDVTNELVR

-1685 TTDLIEGTPEVTTTT
+1685 TTDLTEEVPEVAA
-1700 PPVDRLK
+1700 PNPLAERLK
-1707 QGAACNVLYINSVE
+1707 QGAVQRAPADSHACNVLYINSVD
-1721 MESLTGPQAIAKAI
+1721 MESLTGPQAVAKAI
-1735 SETLAAASPATAT
+1735 SETLAAASPAVAT
-1748 VVHFKVTSQGIT
+1748 VVHFKVSSQGIT

-1778 VTFCDIDPQDR
+1778 VTFCDTDPQDR
-1789 KWNKPD
+1789 KWSKPE
-1795 GVPAKLFGFVAR
+1795 GGTAKLFGFVAR

-1821 ELDSNQPANAIVSFV
+1821 EMDPDQPASAIVNFV
-1836 LKIIGSQKR
+1836 LKMIASHKR

>member
-1 MGCTVS
+1 M
-7 FICCEEDF
+7 
-15 LQMPVYQHEE
+15 
-25 EKKKGSLKKPEELE
+25 SLWLPEELE
-39 VLHSHTFRVKTFK
+39 ALHSHTFRVKTFK
-52 KAKHCSVCKQAVI
+52 KAKHCSVCKQTI
-65 DDGLI
+65 IQDGLI
-70 CRVCRISCHKKCE
+70 CRVCRIVCHKKCE
-83 VKVSSSCVPTTN
+83 VKVSSSCVPATN

-103 LPLKHV
+103 LPIKHV

-128 RSVSLLHALE
+128 RSASMLQALE
-138 ESYELDLIY
+138 ENYELDLIY
-147 ITERIISVSF
+147 ITERIIAVSF

-163 QSYSANLS
+163 QSYATNLG

-228 TWLSADIHNVVV
+228 TWLTADSHNVVV

-382 KRYRSPCRDVIF
+382 KRYRSPSRDVIF

-432 IFSFGPEKIHGQG
+432 IFSFGPEKIHG
-445 MDNLENGPSVS
+445 MDHLENGPSVS

-469 SYENFNQNCED
+469 SYENFNQSCED
-480 TTDDVIHTQGPLDG
+480 ATDEVIHTQGPLDG

-501 KKESAEGTV
+501 KKDSIEGAVT
-510 ISNGLP
+510 SNGLP
-516 PAADQALPA
+516 PTA

-545 DRTDEATAALQA
+545 DRTDEAASAPQVSTVNQA
-557 SSVSQTHISVGEE
+557 HIPVSEE
-570 VSSVHH
+570 LTPAHH
-576 HTPQPISPQ
+576 HSSTTQHPISPQ
-585 EKKELEQLLSGLEGP
+585 EKEELEQLLSGLEEP
-600 MHRQTFLSTP
+600 MHRQAYQSSP
-610 TSASGMLHLVPA
+610 TSAAGGMLHLVPA
-622 QVHVNGHTSIDRET
+622 QVHVNGHSNVDRET
-636 DILDDELPASQ
+636 DILDDELPTSQ

-663 RATPADLYYQSESLI
+663 RATPADLYYQPESLV
-678 NGQDHRPYLERSVP
+678 NGQGHVPYLERSVP
-692 EKPMETIQTQSP
+692 EKRLEAVQPQIGILGKS
-704 ITTSVT
+704 ITLTRIDS
-710 LNRSDVIPSSG
+710 SPSSG
-721 NYIVTQNG
+721 NCMATQNG
-729 TLYRSQSF
+729 SLYRSQSF
-737 GAEARS
+737 GAEPKS
-743 MPEAPARTT
+743 MPPAPARTT
-752 SSREAVQR
+752 SSRDAVQR

-777 GLTFSPPPSTVVMPS
+777 GLTFSPPPSAATMPS

-797 QFPHRNSAS
+797 QFPHRHSAS

-817 NILMMDLE
+817 NLLMLDLE
-825 PGRPQVTKSQS
+825 PGRLQVTKSQS
-836 VPLSNDDVVTTQP
+836 APLRESSGVVTTQP
-849 SFSQT
+849 SFSQSQT
-854 QARPSY
+854 RPSY
-860 LADPLIHTHFSG
+860 QADSAIHTSFSDPMASHVSHSSPSQMPPGRPGPQDVHG
-872 SLSKPANNASPPL
+872 SLSYTSETAGPQTSPAVS
-885 RSPGKPTT
+885 GQ
-893 PDPTPI
+893 
-899 HGGLSFT
+899 
-906 SDTAA
+906 
-911 GRGFPHAIPI
+911 
-921 VNSHLQTKSINIYPP
+921 LQLKSINTYPP
-936 SAVPQSGDV
+936 STLTQSAES
-945 QGRPSAALAPSQPAD
+945 QRSPSAASASPQPRD
-960 NESDE
+960 LEPEE
-965 VFNVEGLVAQRVAE
+965 VFNVEGLVAQRVA
-979 YSARV
+979 
-984 QSVIPSM
+984 
-991 TSQSF
+991 
-996 SEPRRSHPLSG
+996 G
-1007 VQARTLSLDEPTTHP
+1007 VQARAAALDEPTAVP
-1022 RQRFTSEGQHP
+1022 RHHLASDGQHQNGP
-1033 DEDQSS
+1033 EDSPSS
-1039 DVPVRSPIRCVSP
+1039 DIPVRSPIRCVSP
-1052 EFVNTLA
+1052 EFVNA
-1059 LNPGGRPKEG
+1059 IAMNPGGRPKER

-1080 MEGGPISPTP
+1080 LEGGPVSPTP
-1090 IVGGEALPQTPAF
+1090 TTGGEAFPQTPTF

-1130 LKPHNPAEIHLHQT
+1130 LKPHNPAEILLNQT
-1144 GSEVE
+1144 GS
-1149 SREGVVAPRSYVESV
+1149 APRSYVESV

-1172 DLPASPRS
+1172 EPSTTSPRS
-1180 VSPRGD
+1180 LSPLGD
-1186 TAVQQRNTS
+1186 ATYQQRS
-1195 PSTSTLNPPLSSSS
+1195 PSPTSNTLNPPLSSSS
-1209 PIQSSL
+1209 PIQSSHS
-1215 GDHVVTESNIST
+1215 DHPAAESSVST
-1227 PSQPTTDSGCR
+1227 PSQPTTDSGFR
-1238 SQPTESAYTI
+1238 SQATESAYPTP
-1248 HTPSYQALNTSTSSF
+1248 TPSYQVLNTLTSSY
-1263 LDSSSPASSYFG
+1263 LDSSSPTSSYLG
-1275 TTTPTLSHLG
+1275 TTTPTLSYLG
-1285 PSSVLGNYVADPS
+1285 PSTVLGSYTASDAR
-1298 PPSSEPYQIPLSS
+1298 PPNSEPAKANLNQGSPHTQHQTNI
-1311 ESVSAKHK
+1311 VGSAHS
-1319 NNVLDPTH
+1319 PA
-1327 ESVLQQ
+1327 LQQ
-1333 CQSSSK
+1333 RLNASQD
-1339 GSSPMGQHTIANGFE
+1339 GYIAGQQAPPANGFE
-1354 MGMHGISGSPVLG
+1354 VGLQGLSGSPVADHRLSPGAQSSPVLG
-1367 RRLSEEAQS
+1367 R
-1376 SPILC
+1376 
-1381 RQAYLGSGS
+1381 QASLGQGAHH
-1390 QQSPVLSRQP
+1390 SPVLSRQP
-1400 SHGLPVQ
+1400 SLGQPVQ
-1407 ASSVLNRQPSIPH
+1407 TSPVLSRQPCVAH
-1420 PAGSPL
+1420 PQGSPV
-1426 LGRHSQMSQRSPSL
+1426 LGRHPSVSQMSQRSPSL
-1440 DRHPIHSGYT
+1440 DRHPMHSGYN

-1470 PPTPSFPISPATYP
+1470 PPTPSFPISPAGYQ
-1484 DGGMMGMGVG
+1484 DGGTMGVGLG

-1515 SGDRPNGTL
+1515 SGDRPNGAL
-1524 SYGTLNGKMMS
+1524 SYGTLNGKIMS
-1535 PMGGGSTPSYFH
+1535 PMSGGSTSGFH
-1547 TLSDFSRFNIPDGG
+1547 TLSDFSRFNMPDGS
-1561 PENRLN
+1561 PESRLN

-1580 PDISREQAINLLKER
+1580 PDISREQAISLLRER

-1613 LAMKVASPPPSV
+1613 LAMKVASPPPTV
-1625 HQNKKSDITNELVR
+1625 HPSKKGDLTNELVR

-1685 TTDLIEGTPEVTTTT
+1685 TTDLLEEVPEVTATN
-1700 PPVDRLK
+1700 PVSDRLK
-1707 QGAACNVLYINSVE
+1707 QGAVQRAPADSHACNVLYINSVE
-1721 MESLTGPQAIAKAI
+1721 MESLTGPQAVAKAI
-1735 SETLAAASPATAT
+1735 SETLPAASPPTAT
-1748 VVHFKVTSQGIT
+1748 IVHFKVSSQGIT

-1772 HYPTNT
+1772 HYPANT

-1789 KWNKPD
+1789 KWNKAE
-1795 GVPAKLFGFVAR
+1795 GVTAKLFGFVAR

-1821 ELDSNQPANAIVSFV
+1821 ELDPEQPASAIVNFV
-1836 LKIIGSQKR
+1836 SKMIASQKR